1 MSITGEKSSYPL
13 DSSDVFSCYSQG
25 QVDTKYVQSCK
36 GYLVD
41 NKVTKLD
48 RRKLLSTLFEV
59 SNGCKTVQRFVNCPS
74 LHSHLFSICE
84 NFPLI
89 QSAKL
94 CIHMQ
99 IFFINCLLKDGIIFI
114 NTPIHCAVVQS
125 VKYLCTR
132 LSNSD

>member
-1 MSITGEKSSYPL
+1 MNEARIASMSITGEKSSYPL

-59 SNGCKTVQRFVNCPS
+59 QTVAR
-74 LHSHLFSICE
+74 LFK
-84 NFPLI
+84 NL
-89 QSAKL
+89 
-94 CIHMQ
+94 
-99 IFFINCLLKDGIIFI
+99 
-114 NTPIHCAVVQS
+114 
-125 VKYLCTR
+125 
-132 LSNSD
+132 